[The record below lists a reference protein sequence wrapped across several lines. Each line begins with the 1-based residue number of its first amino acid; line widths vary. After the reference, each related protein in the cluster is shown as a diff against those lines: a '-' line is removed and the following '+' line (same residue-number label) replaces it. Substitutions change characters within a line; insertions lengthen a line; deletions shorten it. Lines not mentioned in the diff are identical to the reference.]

1 MTAIYTEKALEEAI
15 ERHLLDH
22 CWTKGD
28 PNTFDRERALFP
40 ATFLQFVEESQP
52 QEYGKLIGFFGDKT
66 SEELIKRLVQVLE
79 RDGMLKVIRKG
90 FDIYGV
96 PIKVAFFQPASGL
109 NPDTIARYEQNM
121 LTVTRQVHY
130 SVKNE
135 KSLDMVLALNGLP
148 VATVELKNHYTG
160 QTVEHAKKQYKQDR
174 DPRELLFQFKK
185 RSLVHFAVDPD
196 EVWMTTQ
203 LAGADTFFLPF
214 NKGLNNG
221 AGNPPSDGFRTAYL
235 WEDVWQKDSFMEL
248 LQKFLHLQVEEKV
261 KNGQKTTSETMI
273 FPRYHQRDAVLQ
285 ILSDVL
291 GKGPGHNY
299 LIQHSAGSGK
309 TNTIAWL
316 AHRLSNLHGEDDK
329 PIFDGVIVITD
340 RVVLDRQLQDAIY
353 DFDHVQ
359 GVVKQIDKNSKQLK
373 SALENKE
380 AKVIIT
386 TLQKFGVISKQV
398 ADLSHKNFAIIVD
411 EAHSSQSGK
420 AADAVKEVLSAGSL
434 EEAEHIQREHDAKA
448 KDMED
453 SIVEELSKR
462 GPQKNLS
469 YFAFTATPKSKTL
482 EMFGRRPA
490 PGEPPQPFHLYSM
503 RQAIE
508 ENFILDVL
516 RNYTTYKS
524 YYKLAKA
531 IEDDPTLEEKPAKKA
546 IARFA
551 SLHPHNVS
559 QKTEIMVEHFRNVTR
574 HKISGRAKA
583 MVVTSSRLHALRY
596 KHAFD
601 EYIKRKGYTDVETLV
616 AFSGT
621 VIDHEQP
628 YTEAE
633 INKFGEKEL
642 PEKFDSDEYQVLI
655 VANKYQT
662 GFDQPLLHTM
672 YVDKKLAGIQA
683 VQTLS
688 RLNRTRRGKTD
699 TFVLDFANTADEI
712 REAFQPYYE
721 ATNLGDETDLNLI
734 FDLKSRLESHQVIW
748 KDDVEAFC
756 EGFYAGKDPSVLHK
770 YTDTAVERFKA
781 LPDEEQEVF
790 RSTLSTFVRIYSF
803 VTQIAPFQSVGMH
816 KFYTYGRMLSRKLP
830 LRGRIALDLDDEVA
844 MQYYRL
850 QETSNGNI
858 SLVRETPGVVDG
870 ITEAGTGANA
880 RKSAALSS
888 IIEVLNKSFG
898 TDFSEADRLF
908 FDQVEADILRD
919 QDIAKAARSNTMENF
934 KYAFEDVF
942 LTKVIDRVG
951 MNDKLFAKLM
961 DDSAFQDTVKSWIMS
976 SVYQKLSNHESDSRY
991 SIGE

>member
-1 MTAIYTEKALEEAI
+1 MPSIHTEKALEEAI
-15 ERHLLDH
+15 ERHLLAKG
-22 CWTKGD
+22 WTKGAPD
-28 PNTFDRERALFP
+28 AFDRERAIFP
-40 ATFLQFVEESQP
+40 AAFLQFVEESQP
-52 QEYGKLIGFFGDKT
+52 QEYKKLVSFFGDKT
-66 SEELIKRLVQVLE
+66 NEELISRLVQVLD

-96 PIKVAFFQPASGL
+96 PIKTAFFKPASGL
-109 NPDTIARYEQNM
+109 NPETIARYAQNI
-121 LTVTRQVHY
+121 LTVTRQLHY
-130 SVKNE
+130 STKNE
-135 KSLDMVLALNGLP
+135 KSLDMVLSINGLP
-148 VATVELKNHYTG
+148 IMTVELKNHYTG
-160 QTVEHAKKQYKQDR
+160 QTVEDAKKQYKQDR

-196 EVWMTTQ
+196 EVWMTTR
-203 LAGADTFFLPF
+203 LAGLDTFFLPF
-214 NKGLNNG
+214 NKGYNNG

-235 WEDVWQKDSFMEL
+235 WGDIWQRDSFLEL

-261 KNGQKTTSETMI
+261 KNGKKTTGETMI
-273 FPRYHQRDAVLQ
+273 FPRYHQRDAVLR
-285 ILSDVL
+285 ILADVL
-291 GKGPGHNY
+291 EKGPGCNY

-316 AHRLSNLHGEDDK
+316 AHRLSNLHGENDK
-329 PIFDGVIVITD
+329 PVFDGVIVITD

-353 DFDHVQ
+353 QFDHVQ
-359 GVVKQIDKNSKQLK
+359 GVVKQIDKNSRQLK

-380 AKVIIT
+380 AKVIIS

-420 AADAVKEVLSAGSL
+420 AADAVKEVLAAGSL
-434 EEAEHIQREHDAKA
+434 EEAEHIQREADAKSS
-448 KDMED
+448 DVED
-453 SIVEELSKR
+453 KIVEELTKR

-482 EMFGRRPA
+482 EMFGRSPA
-490 PGEPPQPFHLYSM
+490 PGEKPQPFHLYSM

-516 RNYTTYKS
+516 QNYTTYKA

-574 HKISGRAKA
+574 HKIGGQAKA

-601 EYIKRKGYTDVETLV
+601 DYIKRKGYTDVETLV

-621 VIDHEQP
+621 VVDRDVP
-628 YTEAE
+628 YTEPE
-633 INKFGEKEL
+633 INGFGAGEL
-642 PEKFDSDEYQVLI
+642 PEKFDTDEYQVLI

-672 YVDKKLAGIQA
+672 FVDKKLSGIQA

-688 RLNRTRRGKTD
+688 RLNRKRKGKED
-699 TFVLDFANTADEI
+699 TFVLDFANTAEEI
-712 REAFQPYYE
+712 RESFQPYYE
-721 ATNLGDETDLNLI
+721 VTNLGEATDLNLI

-748 KDDVEAFC
+748 KDDIEAFC
-756 EGFYAGKDPSVLHK
+756 EGFYSGKDPGVLHK
-770 YTDTAVERFKA
+770 YTDPAVERFKA
-781 LPDEEQEVF
+781 LPDEEQETF
-790 RSTLSTFVRIYSF
+790 RSALSTFVRIYSF
-803 VTQIAPFQSVGMH
+803 VTQIAPFQSVPMH

-830 LRGRIALDLDDEVA
+830 LRGKAALELDDDVA

-858 SLVRETPGVVDG
+858 QLVREKPGELDG
-870 ITEAGTGANA
+870 ITEAGTGIYQK
-880 RKSAALSS
+880 KSSALST

-898 TDFSEADRLF
+898 TDFTEADRLF
-908 FDQVEADILRD
+908 FEQVEADILQD
-919 QDIAKAARSNTMENF
+919 QEVAKSARSNTMENF
-934 KYAFEDVF
+934 SYAFDDVF
-942 LTKVIDRVG
+942 MAKMIDRMG
-951 MNDKLFAKLM
+951 QNDQIFAKVM
-961 DDSAFQDTVKSWIMS
+961 DEPAFRDTVKRWIMK
-976 SVYQKLSNHESDSRY
+976 SVYEKLNKN
-991 SIGE
+991 